1 MDTKERKAPANRSR
15 RPAPQTRRTSGTAT
29 RTTKRSPVK
38 KTTRARRPVAK
49 APSADVVYTQPEP
62 FNKYRF
68 LLYLATVVAVVLAI
82 VFGMSIF
89 FKATT
94 VTVTGNE
101 KYTAWDI
108 REASGI
114 QDGENLFSIS
124 EPRISN
130 SITKKLPYVK
140 KVRVGIKLPDTVKIE
155 IVEFDVVYAV
165 ETTDGSWWL
174 MRSDGGL
181 TEKVNSA
188 DADQYTKITG
198 ITLEKPE
205 AGQPAVAFQPVSDEE
220 ETVPITV
227 YASEQLDTAL
237 TIAQYLEDVGIIGG
251 AEHINVS
258 DMGNLELRFGDRYQ
272 VLLGDNLELNFKIR
286 KLKAAMDKMGDYQSG
301 VLDVSFTIKPD
312 EVVYTPNS

>member
-1 MDTKERKAPANRSR
+1 MDTKERKTPANRSR

-29 RTTKRSPVK
+29 RTTNRPPVK
-38 KTTRARRPVAK
+38 KPTRARRPVAK
-49 APSADVVYTQPEP
+49 APSADVVYTQPGP

-68 LLYLATVVAVVLAI
+68 LLYLATVIAVVLAI

-89 FKATT
+89 FKVAT

-140 KVRVGIKLPDTVKIE
+140 RVRVGIKLPDTVKIE
-155 IVEFDVVYAV
+155 IVEFDVVYAI
-165 ETTDGSWWL
+165 ESTDGSWWL

-181 TEKVNSA
+181 TEKVNST

-205 AGQPAVAFQPVSDEE
+205 VGQPAVAFQPVSDEE

-227 YASEQLDTAL
+227 YASEQLDAAL

-272 VLLGDNLELNFKIR
+272 VLLGDNLELSFKIR

-312 EVVYTPNS
+312 EVVYTPYS